1 VAGTPT
7 RKRHPSVPAPI
18 SHCKIHLNL
27 QLVILIILAIVA
39 AASSLVISV
48 AVVARK
54 SLHGKRAVRL
64 QRLHQMYSSRF
75 AELLLFELTPVTVEP
90 RAQSMFK
97 QYDDLLQPLQREL
110 SEMVPKVRM
119 LHQEVMRI
127 VLLDFERDLT
137 GESFDR
143 LVYFF
148 EALSLASRELERL
161 HHRSWWIRAEA
172 ANTLG
177 RMRSRLAIPGLTE
190 ALKDP
195 HPDVRLQAMQALVIL
210 NGVVSLKTILEN
222 SRSLSQW
229 TTIEL
234 SVVVAKFQ
242 STAVRYLIEGLKLPE
257 RSVVMFCVEML
268 AQIGF
273 VSAVEPLLELTDRNP
288 DLEIQTKAIEALGRL
303 GDMRAN
309 GVLRRYLRHDAQS
322 LRLKAIDAVGK
333 IGGEDALSAI
343 ESFLEGVDFEEK
355 LAAARALAAL
365 GTVGLERLRGVVSE
379 TDELTGAIAL
389 QVLEETGVLEASV

>member
-1 VAGTPT
+1 
-7 RKRHPSVPAPI
+7 
-18 SHCKIHLNL
+18 LNL

-39 AASSLVISV
+39 AVVSIVVSV

-54 SLHGKRAVRL
+54 SLHEKRAARL
-64 QRLHQMYSSRF
+64 QRLHQMYSARF
-75 AELLLFELTPVTVEP
+75 AELLLCALDPVTVER
-90 RAQSMFK
+90 RAQSVFTL
-97 QYDDLLQPLQREL
+97 YDDLLQPLQLEL
-110 SEMVPKVRM
+110 SGLTPKARK
-119 LHQEVMRI
+119 LHHDVMRI
-127 VLLDFERDLT
+127 VLLDFARDLT

-148 EALSLASRELERL
+148 EALSLARHELERL
-161 HHRSWWIRAEA
+161 RHRSWWIRAEA

-177 RMRSRLAIPGLTE
+177 RMRSRSAIPGLTA

-210 NGVVSLKTILEN
+210 NGVESLKTILEN

-242 STAVRYLIEGLKLPE
+242 STAVQYLIEGLSLSD
-257 RSVVMFCVEML
+257 RSIVLFCVEML

-288 DLEIQTKAIEALGRL
+288 DPEIQAKAIEALGRL
-303 GDMRAN
+303 GDMRAT
-309 GVLRRYLRHDAQS
+309 GVLGRYLRHHERS
-322 LRLKAIDAVGK
+322 LRLKALDAVGR
-333 IGGEDALSAI
+333 IGGEHALSSI
-343 ESFLEGVDFEEK
+343 EPFLRSTDFDEK
-355 LAAARALAAL
+355 LAAARALASL
-365 GTVGLERLRGVVSE
+365 GTGGLERLRIVVSD
-379 TDELTGAIAL
+379 TDVLAGAIAL
-389 QVLEETGVLEASV
+389 QVLEETGFLEASA